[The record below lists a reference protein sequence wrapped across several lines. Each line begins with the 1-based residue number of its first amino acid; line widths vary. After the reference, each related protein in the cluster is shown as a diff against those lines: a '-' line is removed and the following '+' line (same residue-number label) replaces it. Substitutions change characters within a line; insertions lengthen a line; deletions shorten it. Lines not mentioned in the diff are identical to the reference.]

1 VHTRTTV
8 DAGENG
14 SLRVE
19 LFTKAVEIPSTQADM
34 SCHSTQWK
42 KAAPPYAMG
51 SP

>member
-19 LFTKAVEIPSTQADM
+19 LFTKAVEITEHPS
-34 SCHSTQWK
+34 
-42 KAAPPYAMG
+42 
-51 SP
+51 